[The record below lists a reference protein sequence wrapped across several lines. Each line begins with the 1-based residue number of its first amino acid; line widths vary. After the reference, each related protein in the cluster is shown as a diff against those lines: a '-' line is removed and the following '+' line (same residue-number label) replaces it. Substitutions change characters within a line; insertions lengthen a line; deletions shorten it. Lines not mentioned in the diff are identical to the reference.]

1 LNVNSASIP
10 TRRFSRSRALAA
22 IEQSKRIFEMRK
34 VKAILI
40 DPFACTVT
48 EVEHDADD

>member
-1 LNVNSASIP
+1 M
-10 TRRFSRSRALAA
+10 
-22 IEQSKRIFEMRK
+22 KMRK

-48 EVEHDADD
+48 DVEHNAGDCRND

>member
-1 LNVNSASIP
+1 
-10 TRRFSRSRALAA
+10 
-22 IEQSKRIFEMRK
+22 MRK

-48 EVEHDADD
+48 EVEHDADHPSWARPAAIAWQIPRQTSIARERS